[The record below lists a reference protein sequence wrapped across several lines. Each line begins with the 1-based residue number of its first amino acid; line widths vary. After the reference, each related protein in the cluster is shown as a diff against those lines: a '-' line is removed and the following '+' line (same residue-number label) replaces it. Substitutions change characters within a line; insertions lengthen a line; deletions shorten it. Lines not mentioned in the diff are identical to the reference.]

1 MSNLYRKIYTGRSVI
16 EYHEYIIDKLKEEN
30 KALKKENE
38 ELKKFLDDDIK
49 YKRIQK
55 AIHKLSAATNH
66 YKTEKENNAIDMT
79 LKILKG
85 ESFEE
90 KMLKGSEK
98 NE

>member
-38 ELKKFLDDDIK
+38 ELKDFLNEDIT
-49 YKRIQK
+49 YQRIQR
-55 AIHKLSAATNH
+55 AIHKLNAATNH
-66 YKTEKENNAIDMT
+66 YKTVKENNAIDMT
-79 LKILKG
+79 LQILKG

-90 KMLKGSEK
+90 KMLKGSEE